1 MEFSWTILLILIFI
15 LSLLFSFTIE
25 ENTLKIC
32 YWLVVFL
39 FGLTIFNIIL
49 SVQYYIQL
57 RNDPGI
63 KGPRGPPGRKGPI
76 GLPGVCA
83 VDDDCGKNTC
93 RKKITEAVREAF
105 PEIESSCMD
114 NVEECMS
121 DDQRILVQIINKEI
135 DKLETNCKASN
146 DPVSVFVS
154 KIRPQIAELGGNGKA
169 SAE

>member
-1 MEFSWTILLILIFI
+1 MGFSWTVLLILIFI

-63 KGPRGPPGRKGPI
+63 KGPRGPPGRKGPM

-83 VDDDCGKNTC
+83 IDSDCGKETC
-93 RKKITEAVREAF
+93 GKKIKEAVQEAF
-105 PEIESSCMD
+105 PEIETSCLD
-114 NVEECMS
+114 NVNECMS
-121 DDQRILVQIINKEI
+121 DDQRFLVQVIKKEMN
-135 DKLETNCKASN
+135 KLEAQCKYAN
-146 DPVSVFVS
+146 EPVSVFIN